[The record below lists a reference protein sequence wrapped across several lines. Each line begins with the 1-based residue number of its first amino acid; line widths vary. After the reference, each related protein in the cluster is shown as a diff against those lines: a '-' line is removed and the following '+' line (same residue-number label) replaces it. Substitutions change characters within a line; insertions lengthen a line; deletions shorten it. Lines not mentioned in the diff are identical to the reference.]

1 MLGHLDRLWD
11 GLLVTMQL
19 TVLSFAGGLVLGTVL
34 AVMRIVPILPLRI
47 AATAYVECV
56 RNIPLLVMLVLFV
69 FGLPEIGILYSL
81 FWTVVT
87 AMSLYA
93 GAYIA
98 DIVRSGIMTVPAGE
112 GQAARALGLTIGQD
126 ASVRDPAA
134 GVPDPRVQPDDQSSS
149 SQVALGQFARRGG
162 LGVIELTGEVDLI
175 TWSTPTPGSPSSW
188 RRPLYLLAHPDHRTA
203 VKRLERRLAI
213 QRTSNRCTDC
223 SIHPGRGLVAA

>member
-1 MLGHLDRLWD
+1 MNDMLGHLDRLWD

-112 GQAARALGLTIGQD
+112 GQAARALGLTTGQMLRFVILPQ
-126 ASVRDPAA
+126 AFRTM
-134 GVPDPRVQPDDQSSS
+134 VQPMTNLLIA
-149 SQVALGQFARRGG
+149 VALNSSLAAAV
-162 LGVIELTGEVDLI
+162 GVIELTGEVDLI
-175 TWSTPTPGSPSSW
+175 NLEYADAGLTFILATAC
-188 RRPLYLLAHPDHRTA
+188 YLSLTLTIGLLSG
-203 VKRLERRLAI
+203 RLERRLAI
-213 QRTSNRCTDC
+213 RR
-223 SIHPGRGLVAA
+223 